1 MTARVCAGVNG
12 RFSLPTSSTSPLA
25 EKMRRETDESQS
37 SLASWVADRGEPS
50 PKTAGS
56 PPRKASTSV
65 RAGIDPK
72 IVPNSPCSRT
82 DDSRH
87 TPKRPCPRPASRHA
101 SPKQP
106 TPSRRSSW
114 SEPPRL
120 QPVLVFDSR
129 AHSFGDEPP
138 RSSPTP
144 SSPATLRPCTPS
156 APGRC
161 APLSKPRRVS
171 KGTCAKICGR
181 ILVPL
186 PRPPSSSFAPAS
198 STSALTRRCSKLL
211 ASSTGLRP
219 VNADKVAPSTPPS
232 DRRIQ
237 IKRTTAGYPGIRLY
251 IGVDTHRPRPLLLF
265 IPSSAIL

>member
-37 SLASWVADRGEPS
+37 SLASRVADRGEPS
-50 PKTAGS
+50 SKTAGS
-56 PPRKASTSV
+56 LPRKASTSV

-114 SEPPRL
+114 MERPRFR
-120 QPVLVFDSR
+120 LVFAFDSR
-129 AHSFGDEPP
+129 ASPP
-138 RSSPTP
+138 
-144 SSPATLRPCTPS
+144 LRRT
-156 APGRC
+156 A
-161 APLSKPRRVS
+161 AFLANAAV
-171 KGTCAKICGR
+171 AHN
-181 ILVPL
+181 
-186 PRPPSSSFAPAS
+186 APALH
-198 STSALTRRCSKLL
+198 AFGPRTRR
-211 ASSTGLRP
+211 P
-219 VNADKVAPSTPPS
+219 
-232 DRRIQ
+232 IFQ
-237 IKRTTAGYPGIRLY
+237 TAKSFEGD
-251 IGVDTHRPRPLLLF
+251 VH
-265 IPSSAIL
+265 